1 MKATVI
7 PETELEAQD
16 RDRDDILFYTLQD
29 VTPVRACSPPLWASP
44 PLHTPPPPQGPRL
57 SPLASP
63 GCQ

>member
-16 RDRDDILFYTLQD
+16 RDRDDILFYTLQE

-44 PLHTPPPPQGPRL
+44 PLHTPPPRPRV
-57 SPLASP
+57 P
-63 GCQ
+63 G